1 MDRCRQYAAPIR
13 HALISLD
20 VGKVTAVI
28 TSGMPPTG
36 RQRWARVPP
45 HLAWKHPGMPTEW
58 TRVIEEMPAD
68 MLYPLLPGYVRLD
81 ARKDRPL
88 RAWAAHPP
96 W

>member
-1 MDRCRQYAAPIR
+1 MAAT
-13 HALISLD
+13 D
-20 VGKVTAVI
+20 
-28 TSGMPPTG
+28 

-68 MLYPLLPGYVRLD
+68 MLYPLPAGYVLLE

-88 RAWAAHPP
+88 RGMGRTLGVPNLTRQN
-96 W
+96 